1 VNPVTTLVLQTLYEA
16 KGESFMARTY
26 TDPVCGMEVTPETAA
41 ATSEYQGQTYYFCSI
56 EDKET
61 FEKHPEKYVQTERG
75 TTSG

>member
-1 VNPVTTLVLQTLYEA
+1 MNVIYDE
-16 KGESFMARTY
+16 KGESLMARTY

-61 FEKHPEKYVQTERG
+61 FDKNPEKYVQTERG
-75 TTSG
+75 TSSR